1 MTAVLFIVLLSIIVT
16 IHEFGHFLVAKA
28 FGVYCFEFSIGMGP
42 AIFTRKEKRR
52 SSLSVHYLSV
62 VMSQWQVKPK
72 GMKRIRM

>member
-42 AIFTRKEKRR
+42 ALFTRKGKETKFSYPCITYRR
-52 SSLSVHYLSV
+52 LCRN
-62 VMSQWQVKPK
+62 
-72 GMKRIRM
+72 GR